1 MRKEN
6 SMRYAAIVIVVVFM
20 ISTATPAIAL
30 ARPPLAGE
38 VSVEIVSDSGRAFQ
52 SFPHQDFVRGQSRLI
67 KKYLEAKKGE
77 NYRIVIRNNTPERI
91 GVVIAVDGRNIIS
104 GNRSNLKNSEMMYV
118 VSPYEQA
125 QYDGW
130 RTADNEVHR
139 FYFTEPT
146 DSYSVRTFA
155 DSSAMG
161 VIAVAVFREKVR
173 SQPLLERNQGS
184 VAPAAPSS
192 SEPARSKG
200 KALVDER
207 AGTGF
212 GDSQYSPVIRVE
224 FEPERAPSQKT
235 LVKYEWR
242 ETLCSRGLLQC
253 VKDRKSRLWDQGG
266 YAPYPPECPMN

>member
-1 MRKEN
+1 
-6 SMRYAAIVIVVVFM
+6 MRYLAIVVVVVFM
-20 ISTATPAIAL
+20 VSTATPVIAL
-30 ARPPLAGE
+30 ARSPLAGE
-38 VSVEIVSDSGRAFQ
+38 VSVEIISDSGRNFQ
-52 SFPHQDFVRGQSRLI
+52 SFPYQDVVRGQTRMI

-77 NYRIVIRNNTPERI
+77 NYGIVIRNNTPERI

-104 GNRSNLKNSEMMYV
+104 GGRSDLKNRETMYIV
-118 VSPYEQA
+118 GPYEHA

-130 RTADNEVHR
+130 RTTDSEVHR

-146 DSYSVRTFA
+146 DSYAVRTFA

-173 SQPLLERNQGS
+173 PQPLLERNQGS
-184 VAPAAPSS
+184 AAPVAPSS

-200 KALVDER
+200 KALADES

-224 FEPERAPSQKT
+224 FEPELAPSQKT

-242 ETLCSRGLLQC
+242 ETLCRKGLLQC
-253 VKDRKSRLWDQGG
+253 GKDQKNRLWDQEG
-266 YAPYPPECPMN
+266 YAPYPPGYQVN